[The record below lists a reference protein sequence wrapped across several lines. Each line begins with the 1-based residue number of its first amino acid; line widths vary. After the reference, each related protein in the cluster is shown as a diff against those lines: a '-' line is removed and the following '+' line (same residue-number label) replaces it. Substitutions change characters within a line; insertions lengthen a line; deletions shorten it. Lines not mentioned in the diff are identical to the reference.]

1 MKKIRLALLDMYDGL
16 PNQGMRAIREILEG
30 FEDEI
35 AYTEF
40 DIRAKNEIPGLDF
53 QIYISSGGP
62 GDPNEA
68 DAAWAKNW
76 NALIGDLWEH
86 NLATPAAEDRKY
98 VFFVCHSFQM
108 ACLHFDLGE
117 VTKRVVTSF
126 GIYPCH
132 KTPEG
137 REDSLLQ
144 GLKDPYFVVDSRD
157 WQLVQP
163 HLNIFKESGAKILS
177 LEKIR
182 THLEYERAI
191 MAVRFS
197 DEFVGTQYHPEAD
210 PFGMLIHFA
219 KPENKEVI
227 VKNYSVRKYN
237 SMMKGL
243 EHPERIERTRQSVI
257 PSFLRNALTKIQV
270 GLIEKVK

>member
-1 MKKIRLALLDMYDGL
+1 MKKIRLALLDMYDGF
-16 PNQGMRAIREILEG
+16 PNQGMRAIREILDG
-30 FEDEI
+30 FKDEI
-35 AYTEF
+35 EYTEF
-40 DIRAKNEIPGLDF
+40 DIRGKNEIPSLDF

-62 GDPNEA
+62 GDPNESEA
-68 DAAWAKNW
+68 EWAKNW
-76 NALIGDLWEH
+76 NSLIADLWEH
-86 NLATPAAEDRKY
+86 NRATPDAENRKH
-98 VFFVCHSFQM
+98 VFFICHSFQM

-132 KTPEG
+132 KTPKG

-144 GLKDPYFVVDSRD
+144 ALNDPYYVVDSRD

-163 HLNIFKESGAKILS
+163 HLKIFEESGAKILS

-197 DEFVGTQYHPEAD
+197 NEFVGTQYHPEAD
-210 PFGMLIHFA
+210 PFGMLIHFS

-227 VKNYSVRKYN
+227 LKNYSVRKYN

-257 PSFLRNALTKIQV
+257 PSFLTHALTKLQV
-270 GLIEKVK
+270 GTKVKMK

>member
-1 MKKIRLALLDMYDGL
+1 MKKIRLALLDMYDGF
-16 PNQGMRAIREILEG
+16 PNQGMRAIREILDG
-30 FEDEI
+30 FKDEI
-35 AYTEF
+35 EYTEF
-40 DIRAKNEIPGLDF
+40 DIRGKNEIPDLDF
-53 QIYISSGGP
+53 QIYISTGGP
-62 GDPNEA
+62 GDPNESQA
-68 DAAWAKNW
+68 EWAKNW

-86 NLATPAAEDRKY
+86 NHATPNAEDRKY
-98 VFFVCHSFQM
+98 VFFICHSFQM

-117 VTKRVVTSF
+117 VNKRVATAF

-144 GLKDPYFVVDSRD
+144 RLNDPYYVVDSRD
-157 WQLVQP
+157 WQLIQP
-163 HLNIFKESGAKILS
+163 RLKVFKESGAKILS

-210 PFGMLIHFA
+210 PFGMQIHFA

-227 VKNYSVRKYN
+227 LKNYSLRKYN

-257 PSFLRNALTKIQV
+257 PSFLKHALAKLQV
-270 GLIEKVK
+270 GAKVKMK

>member
-16 PNQGMRAIREILEG
+16 PNQGMRAIREILDG
-30 FEDEI
+30 FKDEI
-35 AYTEF
+35 EYTEF
-40 DIRAKNEIPGLDF
+40 DIRAKNELPGLDY

-62 GDPNEA
+62 DDPNET
-68 DAAWAKNW
+68 DAQWAVNW
-76 NALIGDLWEH
+76 NSLIDDLWKH
-86 NLATPAAEDRKY
+86 NLATPNVEDRKY
-98 VFFVCHSFQM
+98 VFFICHSFQM

-117 VTKRVVTSF
+117 VTKRKATAF

-132 KTPEG
+132 KTSDG
-137 REDSLLQ
+137 REDSLLEE
-144 GLKDPYFVVDSRD
+144 LNDPYFVVDSRD

-163 HLNIFKESGAKILS
+163 HLKVFKKWGAKILS

-182 THLEYERAI
+182 THVEYERAI

-197 DEFVGTQYHPEAD
+197 DEIVGTQYHPEAD
-210 PFGMLIHFA
+210 PFGMLVHFS
-219 KPENKEVI
+219 KPENKQVVI
-227 VKNYSVRKYN
+227 KNHSVRKYN

-257 PSFLRNALTKIQV
+257 PSFLRDALTKL
-270 GLIEKVK
+270 GLSIKEKVE

>member
-16 PNQGMRAIREILEG
+16 PNQGMRAIREILDE
-30 FEDEI
+30 FKDEI
-35 AYTEF
+35 EYTEF
-40 DIRAKNEIPGLDF
+40 DVRVKNEIPNLDF

-62 GDPNEA
+62 GDPNESEA
-68 DAAWAKNW
+68 QWTKDW

-86 NLATPAAEDRKY
+86 NRTTPDVENRKHVY
-98 VFFVCHSFQM
+98 FICHSFQM

-132 KTPEG
+132 KTPDG

-144 GLKDPYFVVDSRD
+144 GLNDPYYVVDSRD

-163 HLNIFKESGAKILS
+163 HLKVFKESGAKILS

-197 DEFVGTQYHPEAD
+197 DEFVGTQFHPEAD
-210 PFGMLIHFA
+210 PFGMLIHFS

-227 VKNYSVRKYN
+227 LKNYSVRKYN
-237 SMMKGL
+237 AMMKGL
-243 EHPERIERTRQSVI
+243 EHPERIERTRQYVI
-257 PSFLRNALTKIQV
+257 PSFLRNALTRLKV
-270 GLIEKVK
+270 GQKVFVK